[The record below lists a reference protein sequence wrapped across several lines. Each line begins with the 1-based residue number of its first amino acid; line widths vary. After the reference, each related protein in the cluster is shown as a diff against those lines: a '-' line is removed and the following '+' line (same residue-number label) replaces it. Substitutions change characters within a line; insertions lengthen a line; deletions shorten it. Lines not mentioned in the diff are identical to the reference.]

1 MSNSQSPAG
10 LESLF
15 VVFFFVS
22 FISLYAL
29 IFVFHRQ
36 SFRAIVGPVEE
47 HCIQAPFKYLILRSR
62 SAGRYPIP
70 IQSSPKVLI
79 YLCHIQWPENNTG
92 HFSNP
97 QDNIHRNIHQQ
108 VSLQQTYSVWTKIQ
122 NEHLY
127 PLITEQLH
135 LTPSCTQG
143 DFVTIT

>member
-1 MSNSQSPAG
+1 MSLRLPRQIRKAPLA

-62 SAGRYPIP
+62 SAAPRDA
-70 IQSSPKVLI
+70 IQYLFRAVPKSLSTFVISNGQKTTQDISLILRTTFTENTSASISPA
-79 YLCHIQWPENNTG
+79 N
-92 HFSNP
+92 
-97 QDNIHRNIHQQ
+97 
-108 VSLQQTYSVWTKIQ
+108 LQRM
-122 NEHLY
+122 
-127 PLITEQLH
+127 
-135 LTPSCTQG
+135 
-143 DFVTIT
+143 D